1 MAEPLEVP
9 VMNGRWPLLGDL
21 PAFQMDS
28 TGFLSRIAR
37 EQGDVARFR
46 LGRTDAFLLTH
57 PDRVREVLVDRA
69 AEFSKG
75 RLMQRARRL
84 LGDGLLTSEGELH
97 RTQRRRIQPVF
108 TRERLHS
115 YFSMVPEIGTE
126 HCVGWTNG
134 NRVLLGSSMDE
145 LAMRIVAR
153 ALLGADIGRDAPML
167 RDALH
172 LLARWAPLLA
182 APGARILERSRLP
195 ILRRFRVAVELI
207 EDTIDRQIAAGGGNA
222 PLLQALMTAGSGDPM
237 PRRLLRDEVM
247 TIFLAGHDTT
257 AAALSWLWLLL
268 GVDTDAD
275 TRLQSELAAVLDGRA
290 PCADDLARLP
300 YATMVVKETLR
311 LYPPISRIGRRPR
324 HDIDLG
330 TLTLPRDAAV
340 FLSPYVTHR
349 DRRWFVDPDEFR
361 PDRWAHHVPERPRFA
376 WFPFGAGPRSCI
388 GEHFA
393 LGVLVLTLATLAQRW
408 KLEPATTTLPGRRSL
423 LTLKP
428 RGTVWMNA
436 RAR

>member
-1 MAEPLEVP
+1 MSR
-9 VMNGRWPLLGDL
+9 RWPLLGDL

-46 LGRTDAFLLTH
+46 LGGTEAFLLTH
-57 PDRVREVLVDRA
+57 PDCIRQVLVDRA
-69 AEFSKG
+69 PEFSKG

-84 LGDGLLTSEGELH
+84 LGDGLLTSEGEAH
-97 RTQRRRIQPVF
+97 RLQRRRIQPVF

-115 YFSMVPEIGTE
+115 YFAMIPEIGRE
-126 HCVGWTNG
+126 HCADWCDGT
-134 NRVLLGSSMDE
+134 RVNLASSMDE

-153 ALLGADIGRDAPML
+153 ALLGVEIGHDARRL

-182 APGARILERSRLP
+182 APGGRILERTRLP
-195 ILRRFRVAVELI
+195 ILRRFSLAVEGI
-207 EDTIDRQIAAGGGNA
+207 EAAIDRQIAAGGKDA
-222 PLLQALMTAGSGDPM
+222 PLLAALLHAGSGDPM
-237 PRRLLRDEVM
+237 PGRLLRDEVM

-257 AAALSWLWLLL
+257 AAALSWMWLLL
-268 GVDTDAD
+268 GLHRQAES
-275 TRLQSELAAVLDGRA
+275 RLQTELSSVLDGRS
-290 PCADDLARLP
+290 PGPDDLEHLH
-300 YATMVVKETLR
+300 YATMIVKETLR

-330 TLTLPRDAAV
+330 TLTLPQDAAV

-349 DRRWFVDPDEFR
+349 DPRWFADPDEFR
-361 PDRWAHHVPERPRFA
+361 PERWAEQVPERPRFA

-393 LGVLVLTLATLAQRW
+393 VGVLVLTLATLAQRW

-428 RGTVWMNA
+428 RGSVWMNA
-436 RAR
+436 RSR

>member
-1 MAEPLEVP
+1 MSR
-9 VMNGRWPLLGDL
+9 RWPLLGDW

-28 TGFLSRIAR
+28 TSFLMRIAG

-46 LGRTDAFLLTH
+46 LGRTDAFLLSH
-57 PDRVREVLVDRA
+57 PDRIREVLVDRA

-84 LGDGLLTSEGELH
+84 LGDGLLTSEGEAH
-97 RTQRRRIQPVF
+97 RSERRRIQPVF

-115 YFSMVPEIGTE
+115 YFSIVPQIGTE
-126 HCVGWTNG
+126 HCADWTDG
-134 NRVLLGSSMDE
+134 TRVQLGSSMDQ
-145 LAMRIVAR
+145 LAMKIVSR
-153 ALLGADIGRDAPML
+153 ALLGADIARDAQGL
-167 RDALH
+167 GRSLH

-182 APGARILERSRLP
+182 APGGRILTDTKLP
-195 ILRRFRVAVELI
+195 VLRRFRQAI
-207 EDTIDRQIAAGGGNA
+207 EHIETAIDRQIADGGRNA
-222 PLLQALMTAGSGDPM
+222 PLLAALREAESEVGVST
-237 PRRLLRDEVM
+237 RLLRDEVM

-257 AAALSWLWLLL
+257 AAALSWVWLLL
-268 GVDTDAD
+268 GLHPDA
-275 TRLQSELAAVLDGRA
+275 TSRLQAELSSVLNGRV
-290 PCADDLARLP
+290 PVPGDIQHLP
-300 YATMVVKETLR
+300 YATMVVKESLR

-324 HDIDLG
+324 HAITLG
-330 TLTLPRDAAV
+330 TLTLPQDAAV
-340 FLSPYVTHR
+340 FLSPYVTQR
-349 DRRWFVDPDEFR
+349 DPRWFVDPDGFR
-361 PDRWAHHVPERPRFA
+361 PERWVERAPERPRFA

-408 KLEPATTTLPGRRSL
+408 HLEPATTILPGRRSL

-436 RAR
+436 RPR

>member
-1 MAEPLEVP
+1 MT
-9 VMNGRWPLLGDL
+9 GRGWPLLGDL

-28 TGFLSRIAR
+28 TGFLWRIAR

-46 LGRTDAFLLTH
+46 LGRTDAFLLSH

-84 LGDGLLTSEGELH
+84 LGDGLLTSEGDAH
-97 RTQRRRIQPVF
+97 RSQRRRIQPVF

-115 YFSMVPEIGTE
+115 YFSMVPQIGRE
-126 HCVGWTNG
+126 HSDAWSNG
-134 NRVLLGSSMDE
+134 SRVQLGSSMDD

-153 ALLGADIGRDAPML
+153 ALLGADIGRDAPSL

-182 APGARILERSRLP
+182 APGGRILERTKLP
-195 ILRRFRVAVELI
+195 LLRRFREAVETI
-207 EDTIDRQIAAGGGNA
+207 ENAIDRQIAAGGKDA
-222 PLLQALMTAGSGDPM
+222 PLLAALLHAGSGDSM
-237 PRRLLRDEVM
+237 SSRLLRDEVM

-257 AAALSWLWLLL
+257 AAALSWVWLLL
-268 GVDTDAD
+268 GVYPEAEF
-275 TRLQSELAAVLDGRA
+275 RLQAELSSVLDGRM
-290 PCADDLARLP
+290 PGPDDLEHLP
-300 YATMVVKETLR
+300 YATMIVKETLR

-324 HDIDLG
+324 HEIDLG

-349 DRRWFVDPDEFR
+349 DPRWFVDPDVFR
-361 PDRWAHHVPERPRFA
+361 PERWAARVPERPRFA

-393 LGVLVLTLATLAQRW
+393 VGVLVLTLATVAQRW
-408 KLEPATTTLPGRRSL
+408 RLEPITTTLPGRRSL

-428 RGTVWMNA
+428 SGTVWMNA
-436 RAR
+436 RLR

>member
-1 MAEPLEVP
+1 MK
-9 VMNGRWPLLGDL
+9 GRRWPLLGDL

-28 TGFLSRIAR
+28 TGFLSCIAR

-57 PDRVREVLVDRA
+57 PDQIRQVLVDRA

-84 LGDGLLTSEGELH
+84 LGDGLLTSEGEAH
-97 RTQRRRIQPVF
+97 RGERRRIQPVF

-115 YFSMVPEIGTE
+115 YLSMVPPIVTE
-126 HCVGWTNG
+126 HCAGWSNG
-134 NRVLLGSSMDE
+134 PRLRLGSSMDE

-153 ALLGADIGRDAPML
+153 ALFGADLGSDAPLL

-172 LLARWAPLLA
+172 RLARWAPLLV
-182 APGARILERSRLP
+182 APGGQMLERTTLP
-195 ILRRFRVAVELI
+195 VLRRLRLAVESI
-207 EDTIDRQIAAGGGNA
+207 EVAIDHQIAASGRDA
-222 PLLQALMTAGSGDPM
+222 PLLAALLHSSSGEPM
-237 PRRLLRDEVM
+237 SNRLLRDEVM

-257 AAALSWLWLLL
+257 AAALSWMWLLL
-268 GVDTDAD
+268 GLHREPRS
-275 TRLQSELAAVLDGRA
+275 RLQEELSSVLGGRI
-290 PCADDLARLP
+290 PNPDDLEHLP
-300 YATMVVKETLR
+300 YAAMIVKETLR

-349 DRRWFVDPDEFR
+349 DPRWFVDPDEFR
-361 PDRWAHHVPERPRFA
+361 PERWVQHVPERPRFA

-393 LGVLVLTLATLAQRW
+393 VGVLVLTLATVAQRW
-408 KLEPATTTLPGRRSL
+408 RLEPVTMTLPGRRSL

-428 RGTVWMNA
+428 RGTAWMNA
-436 RAR
+436 WLR